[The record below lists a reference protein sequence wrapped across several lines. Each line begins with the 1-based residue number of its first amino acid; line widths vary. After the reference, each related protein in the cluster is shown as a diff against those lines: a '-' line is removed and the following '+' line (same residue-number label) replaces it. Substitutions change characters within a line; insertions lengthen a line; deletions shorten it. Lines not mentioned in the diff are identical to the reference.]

1 MRRGLLSSCGY
12 LVLMLAA
19 SQAHAADVEST
30 SAGSITLLTFE
41 GGYLFN
47 DSQRNLSFDPD
58 DDKLGN
64 LDSLRPGDDGGQFRF
79 EIGQV
84 FDSGWDYK
92 VALGAILLGDDKTS
106 ASAPDAPGSSEA
118 ESSLVIEMIDLELGY
133 HTDPGGVD
141 LRLFGGVRALHAR
154 NEQRWDYN
162 DGEKVGT
169 YDDDVYAAG
178 PRVGLGLTMPVSDQH
193 QLALVGSVSG
203 SVLFGDRSSRESGS
217 DDRFSESETIWNVDA
232 MAGVQ
237 IAVAEHAALTIGYK
251 GQQFGDLTP
260 GRSDVEKSGDYD
272 SDGSKDVLVHGPFAS
287 LTLAIGAT
295 DAAGMD
301 VAAMDVPELDAVM
314 PWNGLYIGAIGGW
327 GWTDGDAEFAND
339 PTLNSNCPIASPPL
353 GTIGCAV
360 SLDPEGAFWGVVAGG
375 NFVFDNGLMVGIE
388 GDYSFAWLKDSGF
401 GGSGFFGTDVELE
414 IDEIASARAR
424 LGWAMGRFLP
434 FVTAGWGFA
443 HAERSISSPVAEGSD
458 KNWHDGVTVGAGL
471 EYAISERWSIKGEY
485 RYYDLGEENY
495 RVPTASGDGTDVD
508 LTLQTVDFGVNLHF

>member
-19 SQAHAADVEST
+19 SQVHAADVEST
-30 SAGSITLLTFE
+30 SAGSVTLLTFE

-47 DSQRNLSFDPD
+47 DSQRNFSFDSE

-64 LDSLRPGDDGGQFRF
+64 LDPLRPGGDGGQFRF

-92 VALGAILLGDDKTS
+92 VALGAILLGDDETS
-106 ASAPDAPGSSEA
+106 ASAPSASGNSEA
-118 ESSLVIEMIDLELGY
+118 ESSLVIEIVDLELGY
-133 HTDPGGVD
+133 HTAPGGVD
-141 LRLFGGVRALHAR
+141 LRLFGGARALHAR
-154 NEQRWDYN
+154 NEQRFDYD
-162 DGEKVGT
+162 DGDKVGT
-169 YDDDVYAAG
+169 YDDDVYAVG
-178 PRVGLGLTMPVSDQH
+178 PRVGLGLTMPISDPH
-193 QLALVGSVSG
+193 QIALVGSVSG
-203 SVLFGDRSSRESGS
+203 SVLFGDRSSRESGD
-217 DDRFSESETIWNVDA
+217 DDRLSESETILNVDA

-237 IAVAEHAALTIGYK
+237 LVVAEHAALTLGYK
-251 GQQFGDLTP
+251 GQHFGDLAA

-287 LTLAIGAT
+287 LTLAIGAG
-295 DAAGMD
+295 DA
-301 VAAMDVPELDAVM
+301 AAMDVPELDADADAD
-314 PWNGLYIGAIGGW
+314 WTGLYIGAVGGW

-339 PTLNSNCPIASPPL
+339 PTTNSNCPIGSPF

-360 SLDPEGAFWGVVAGG
+360 SLDPQGAFWGVVAGG
-375 NFVFDNGLMVGIE
+375 NFVFGNGLMLGVE

-401 GGSGFFGTDVELE
+401 GGSGFFGTDVQLE
-414 IDEIASARAR
+414 IDEIASARGR
-424 LGWAMGRFLP
+424 LGWAVGRFLP

-443 HAERSISSPVAEGSD
+443 HAERSIWSPVAEGSD

-508 LTLQTVDFGVNLHF
+508 LTLQTVDFGVNLRF